1 MRKMAEKHF
10 FCRNGNFL
18 QENLE
23 RARFLLYNPR
33 KRWPKMILLKYYLH
47 TKFEKANSSFVE
59 KVLKDLEGGNLPRS
73 DDYSLVSLW
82 EKSGQK
88 ASK

>member
-1 MRKMAEKHF
+1 
-10 FCRNGNFL
+10 
-18 QENLE
+18 
-23 RARFLLYNPR
+23 
-33 KRWPKMILLKYYLH
+33 MILLKYYLH

-59 KVLKDLEGGNLPRS
+59 KVIKDLEGGTLPRS
-73 DDYSLVSLW
+73 DDYALVSLW